1 MTVNL
6 TKNKITINSI
16 INFVHEAMH
25 HNMNIIATSDK
36 IHYAISIDK
45 EEDTIKFYITE
56 KFINISALWNGSL
69 HIDDINLTKRDVID
83 LETLMEDIKEYRENR
98 IMSFFNNFYS
108 NLEEKPTNIDD
119 LDNDDE

>member
-1 MTVNL
+1 M

-25 HNMNIIATSDK
+25 HNMNITTTSDK
-36 IHYAISIDK
+36 INFVISIDN
-45 EEDTIKFYITE
+45 EEDSIKFYITE
-56 KFINISALWNGSL
+56 KKFINISSLWNGSL
-69 HIDDINLTKRDVID
+69 HIDDVNLTKRDVID

-108 NLEEKPTNIDD
+108 NLEDKPTTVDD
-119 LDNDDE
+119 LNDDDE